1 MTKQF
6 DIFIKTIL
14 GESGMGVAD
23 VLGNDGSYDT
33 SDPRTPYIMNGI
45 QRRNLKPRKRKKKK

>member
-23 VLGNDGSYDT
+23 VLGNDGAYDT

>member
-6 DIFIKTIL
+6 DILVKNL
-14 GESGMGVAD
+14 LSECEMGVAD
-23 VLGNDGSYDT
+23 VLGNDGTYDT
-33 SDPRTPYIMNGI
+33 SDPRTPYAMTGI